1 MRMLW
6 KNIKG
11 LVGAYDSP
19 PSRLRGS
26 EMADFPLL
34 ENAWLAIDSGKIAD
48 FGPMETF
55 PGIVDWT
62 GLDVVDCEGRYVLPS
77 WCDSH
82 THLVFAAPRSHEFM
96 SRLEGKTYQQ
106 IADEGGGILNS
117 ARALQLM
124 PEDQLFE
131 EALVRLQHAM
141 QAGTGAIEIKSGYG
155 LDDEAELKML
165 RIIQRLKEA
174 VPIPVRRTFLACHAV
189 PEGNW
194 TATTWTRHVAEH
206 LLPRVQKEKLADYVD
221 AFCEKGY
228 FGLEEVSTL
237 LEAAS
242 KEGLAAK
249 VHVNQFN
256 AFGGVKLC
264 TNLDALTVD
273 HLEVLEPEDLEALKS
288 SSNTRTMA
296 CALPGCSYFLGI
308 PYTPVRELIKAD
320 VAVALATDFNP
331 GSAPSSNMERIVQL
345 AILKMK
351 MLPLEAIAA
360 ATLNGAAAMEVSDQA
375 GVIAPGRA
383 ANVLVTKPMQG
394 LEGFGYDFGESS
406 VEKVFIDG
414 VEV

>member
-1 MRMLW
+1 
-6 KNIKG
+6 
-11 LVGAYDSP
+11 
-19 PSRLRGS
+19 
-26 EMADFPLL
+26 
-34 ENAWLAIDSGKIAD
+34 
-48 FGPMETF
+48 
-55 PGIVDWT
+55 
-62 GLDVVDCEGRYVLPS
+62 
-77 WCDSH
+77 
-82 THLVFAAPRSHEFM
+82 M

-155 LDDEAELKML
+155 LDDEAGIENAPDNSTTEGSRTYSRPPHFFSHAML
-165 RIIQRLKEA
+165 FQREIGLPPLGPA
-174 VPIPVRRTFLACHAV
+174 MLQSTYC
-189 PEGNW
+189 
-194 TATTWTRHVAEH
+194 
-206 LLPRVQKEKLADYVD
+206 PRVQKEKLADYVD

-288 SSNTRTMA
+288 SSNTPQPMA
-296 CALPGCSYFLGI
+296 MRFARLLVLLG
-308 PYTPVRELIKAD
+308 
-320 VAVALATDFNP
+320 NP
-331 GSAPSSNMERIVQL
+331 IHSRS
-345 AILKMK
+345 
-351 MLPLEAIAA
+351 
-360 ATLNGAAAMEVSDQA
+360 
-375 GVIAPGRA
+375 
-383 ANVLVTKPMQG
+383 
-394 LEGFGYDFGESS
+394 
-406 VEKVFIDG
+406 
-414 VEV
+414 